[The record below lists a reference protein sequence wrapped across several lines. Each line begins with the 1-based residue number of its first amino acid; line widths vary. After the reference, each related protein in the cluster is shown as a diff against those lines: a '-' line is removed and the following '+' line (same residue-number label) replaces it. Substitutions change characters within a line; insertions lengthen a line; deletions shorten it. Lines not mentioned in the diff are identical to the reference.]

1 MKLPS
6 ALDKDKS
13 NDKTA
18 EVAEDNAPVSAGQE
32 PETSGAEPANS
43 EIPEPVA
50 RPAKTVGALSP
61 AIAAAKLRSAEKEAH
76 AAVKAQ
82 QHRFM
87 SPYPRL
93 TIYVDIGRRETENGN
108 TRTSPVPIVFKN
120 GTFLTSDA
128 RVAAAIRK
136 HKKCNTNLFREVN
149 DVTAAARMMAAQQ
162 AETLLRNS
170 VQQGPTGAGDGSEH
184 EFLQKQ
190 SILQQQQAA
199 AWSS

>member
-6 ALDKDKS
+6 ALDKDQT
-13 NDKTA
+13 NDKTT
-18 EVAEDNAPVSAGQE
+18 EVAEGNAPVPAGQE

-61 AIAAAKLRSAEKEAH
+61 AVAAAKLRSAEKEAH
-76 AAVKAQ
+76 AAAKAQ
-82 QHRFM
+82 QYRFM

-93 TIYVDIGRRETENGN
+93 VVNIDIGRRETENGV
-108 TRTSPVPIVFKN
+108 TRTSPVPVVFKN
-120 GTFLTSDA
+120 GAFLTSDV
-128 RVAAAIRK
+128 RVAAALRK
-136 HKKCNTNLFREVN
+136 HKKCNTGLFREVN

-162 AETLLRNS
+162 AENMLRNS

-190 SILQQQQAA
+190 AILQQQQAA